1 MGFYEESIKRPF
13 TNLKRLL
20 AGILWNII
28 PIVNFIASG
37 YAFRCAK
44 LSMKNNFEMPAWNE
58 KGELFLN
65 GLKAFLV
72 SIIYLLPVMILSMIL
87 FFSFILSIDLI
98 RYKEDPSYIIDLIKP
113 IILNNLFLFIALFL
127 LFLLTIYI
135 TPSAVMNFV
144 NKDKFNEAFNF
155 KTVFKKAFTGKY
167 LEVSVLMFIY
177 AFLIYFLLNF
187 IPLIGGI
194 IASFLVQVTLYSA
207 YGAVY
212 NKL

>member
-1 MGFYEESIKRPF
+1 MGIYEESIKRPF

-28 PIVNFIASG
+28 PIVNFTASG

-44 LSMKNNFEMPAWNE
+44 LSMKNNFEMPVWDE

-65 GLKAFLV
+65 GLRVFLI
-72 SIIYLLPVMILSMIL
+72 SIIYLLPFIILTLIL
-87 FFSFILSIDLI
+87 FFSFILSIDI
-98 RYKEDPSYIIDLIKP
+98 VRYKEDPSYLIDLIKP
-113 IILNNLFLFIALFL
+113 VILNNLFLFIALFL
-127 LFLLTIYI
+127 LFLLIIYI

-144 NKDKFNEAFNF
+144 NKNKFNEAFNF
-155 KTVFKKAFTGKY
+155 KIIFKKAFTGKY

-177 AFLIYFLLNF
+177 AFLVYFLLNF
-187 IPLIGGI
+187 IPFIGGI
-194 IASFLVQVTLYSA
+194 IASFLVQIGLYSA
-207 YGAVY
+207 YGAIY